1 MMKIYTGI
9 EQITKNKNTVLTIGT
24 FDGFHLG
31 HKEII
36 RKVVES
42 SKNRNCRNFVI
53 TFEPHPRSVVL
64 KSSEVKLLTTIN
76 EKLDLFEKAGIENVL
91 IINFTL
97 DFSQVTAEDF
107 VVDYIVNKIGV
118 SSIILGHDHKLGK
131 DRSGDEGKLKE
142 LGSKYHFD
150 VEPVSAVEING
161 EVVSSTKIRNA
172 LFNCE
177 LDKANNFLGR
187 NYTIKGK
194 VVEGDK
200 RGRTLGFP
208 TANVNPDDIQK
219 IVPANGIYLVEF
231 EVKQQKLF
239 GLMSIGTRPT
249 FDNSNKVVLEAYL
262 YDFSGDI
269 YGEDA
274 SVSLLHRMRDEIK
287 YSSKEELIDQMEID
301 KLNGKELIKN
311 LTN

>member
-219 IVPANGIYLVEF
+219 IIPANGIYLVEF

-274 SVSLLHRMRDEIK
+274 SVSLLRRMRDEIK